1 MYNYLLES
9 AIIIKQLKSGLLLR
23 EMSLNNS
30 FGIDVDKFSKSY
42 SLILKK

>member
-1 MYNYLLES
+1 MYNCLLE
-9 AIIIKQLKSGLLLR
+9 AVINIKQLESGLLLR

-30 FGIDVDKFSKSY
+30 FGIDIDKFSKSN